1 MVTRKQ
7 IWDKLDEWEGKPKGS
22 SYKALIKEIQSDQRL
37 ELSSMNIARTSCEL
51 CGAKLRKPETDYR
64 NIAICKK
71 CLKGQLTK

>member
-7 IWDKLDEWEGKPKGS
+7 IWDKLDEWEGKTKGS
-22 SYKALIKEIQSDQRL
+22 SYKALQKEMKRQGV
-37 ELSSMNIARTSCEL
+37 ARTTCEL

-64 NIAICKK
+64 SIAICKK